1 MKPLLMNKLGEF
13 NYYNNKVNE
22 LTEKVNLAKKNLVRD
37 IRSQYSV
44 LSEKIKDVEGK
55 RNEIYPLKHPSY
67 NMIATI
73 SKT

>member
-1 MKPLLMNKLGEF
+1 MKPLLMNKLGEL

-22 LTEKVNLAKKNLVRD
+22 LTEKVNLAKKDLVRD

-55 RNEIYPLKHPSY
+55 EMQYIL
-67 NMIATI
+67 
-73 SKT
+73 